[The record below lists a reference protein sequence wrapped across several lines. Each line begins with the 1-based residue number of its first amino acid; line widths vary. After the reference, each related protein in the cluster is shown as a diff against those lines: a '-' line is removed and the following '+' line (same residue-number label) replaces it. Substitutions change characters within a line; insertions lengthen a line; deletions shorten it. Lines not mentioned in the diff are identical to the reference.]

1 MSRNA
6 PVGAVFGLLVLL
18 ACSGETAVP
27 TTSNFTPTTPPGIT
41 STSAGSERS
50 PCLEED
56 GPFVTDGVIGV
67 LGGEEGDAQRV
78 AALRWAPHEGC
89 ERFVIDLVTEDGAPA
104 TASGLVQAEIIRDLG
119 VVRLRLAEAVTGTA
133 VADTAFGGRLAG
145 RAFVVRS
152 LEAGLFVDLHLLAPA
167 TARSFV
173 LSSPG
178 RVVVDLQSGGP
189 PLPSPAPSS
198 GRVVVLSPRG
208 GSATYPLDVTGY
220 ARTFEANVLVRVR
233 QGGRVEAEG
242 VTTAADWT
250 ETWGE
255 FTLDLEQGPEG
266 PAELFVGEESAQDGS
281 EEGVVISLE

>member
-1 MSRNA
+1 VRIA
-6 PVGAVFGLLVLL
+6 PLGALVGLFALL
-18 ACSGETAVP
+18 ACAGEAAAP
-27 TTSNFTPTTPPGIT
+27 TTASLTTTTPLGTT
-41 STSAGSERS
+41 STSAASERP
-50 PCLEED
+50 PCLEGD
-56 GPFVTDGVIGV
+56 GPFVADGVIGV

-104 TASGLVQAEIIRDLG
+104 TASGLVQAELVRDLG
-119 VVRLRLAEAVTGTA
+119 VVRLRLADAVAGTA

-152 LEAGLFVDLHLLAPA
+152 LEAGLFIDLHLLAPA
-167 TARSFV
+167 TVRSFV
-173 LSSPG
+173 LSSPA
-178 RVVVDLQSGGP
+178 RVVVDLQAGGP
-189 PLPSPAPSS
+189 SLPSPAPSG

-208 GSATYPLDVTGY
+208 GPATYPLDVTGY
-220 ARTFEANVLVRVR
+220 ARTFEANVIARVR
-233 QGGRVEAEG
+233 QGGQVEAEG

-255 FTLDLEQGPEG
+255 FTLDLEHGPEG

-281 EEGVVISLE
+281 EEGVVIALE

>member
-1 MSRNA
+1 MRIA
-6 PVGAVFGLLVLL
+6 PVGAVVGLLVLL
-18 ACSGETAVP
+18 ACSGEAAVP
-27 TTSNFTPTTPPGIT
+27 TTSNFTTTIRPGIT
-41 STSAGSERS
+41 STSVGSERS

-56 GPFVTDGVIGV
+56 GPFVADGVIGV

-89 ERFVIDLVTEDGAPA
+89 ERFVIDLVTQDGAPA
-104 TASGLVQAEIIRDLG
+104 TASGLVQAEIVRELG
-119 VVRLRLAEAVTGTA
+119 VVRLRLADAVTGTA

-152 LEAGLFVDLHLLAPA
+152 LEAGLFVDLHLLEPA

-173 LSSPG
+173 LSSPA

-189 PLPSPAPSS
+189 PLPSPAPSG

-208 GSATYPLDVTGY
+208 GPATYPLDVTGY
-220 ARTFEANVLVRVR
+220 ARTFEANVIARVR
-233 QGGRVEAEG
+233 QGGQVEAEA

-255 FTLDLEQGPEG
+255 FSLDVEHGPEG

-281 EEGVVISLE
+281 EEGVVIALE